1 MRLVYYLEH
10 LIARFPKRLSEKLI
24 ECEITGLPF
33 MPSSKKD
40 LHISF
45 VAKFWSKVDRSR
57 DKNECWPWTGFI
69 EKDGYGVYSQRGS
82 EIKTYFAHRISYLLT
97 HFPKDYI
104 EKQGKMKGK
113 EVHHLCGSNSCC
125 NPYHLQLVTARLHR
139 GIHSQLPHEK
149 IDRQRLFREILKDWK
164 SCDDL
169 YKLIDKYE
177 LPQKLIENIILKK
190 TKAEDLL

>member
-1 MRLVYYLEH
+1 
-10 LIARFPKRLSEKLI
+10 
-24 ECEITGLPF
+24 

-40 LHISF
+40 RHISF
-45 VAKFWSKVDRSR
+45 VAKFWSKVDRNR

-69 EKDGYGVYSQRGS
+69 EKDGYGVYSRRGS
-82 EIKTYFAHRISYLLT
+82 KVKTNFAHRISYLLT

-104 EKQGKMKGK
+104 EKQGKMKEK
-113 EVHHLCGSNSCC
+113 EVHHLCGNNICC
-125 NPYHLQLVTARLHR
+125 NPYHLLLVTARQHR
-139 GIHSQLPHEK
+139 GIHSQLPHEN

-164 SCDDL
+164 VCEDL
-169 YKLIDKYE
+169 NVLIDKYN